1 MQKKYLSRDILI
13 LSILTVITVFT
24 WIGLEV
30 YEIMTK
36 TEIPAVLKR
45 QIEPLNP
52 TIKKEIFQDLKSRR
66 SFSTEELVV
75 PPAPTE
81 VTIEEET
88 PPETEG
94 VETGEASPAAEATP
108 SAD

>member
-52 TIKKEIFQDLKSRR
+52 TIKKDIFQDLKSRR

-75 PPAPTE
+75 PPAPIE
-81 VTIEEET
+81 VTIEEEVPPATEVIEMEEAT
-88 PPETEG
+88 PG
-94 VETGEASPAAEATP
+94 AEATP